1 MLLCIVKCWSD
12 RVSAEV
18 EGDEDVVD
26 LAGDVAFQ
34 ASDDLGFGESF
45 LGAALG
51 VGAASG
57 VVAEAVEHDDVEGV
71 VGVAVAASVE
81 SVSVGAAAAGRDR
94 RDAAQVGERGF
105 GGDPVGVVAGAGEEL
120 AGDLGADT
128 AKGEQVG
135 RDLADQLGDVVIGFA
150 DLLARAVGGVGRVDA
165 GRSWWPVRGRRA
177 GGRDA
182 AGRSWR

>member
-12 RVSAEV
+12 RFSAEV

-45 LGAALG
+45 VGSALG

-71 VGVAVAASVE
+71 VGVGS
-81 SVSVGAAAAGRDR
+81 R
-94 RDAAQVGERGF
+94 RF
-105 GGDPVGVVAGAGEEL
+105 G
-120 AGDLGADT
+120 
-128 AKGEQVG
+128 
-135 RDLADQLGDVVIGFA
+135 
-150 DLLARAVGGVGRVDA
+150 
-165 GRSWWPVRGRRA
+165 
-177 GGRDA
+177 
-182 AGRSWR
+182 